1 MLTRRSTRFTHGLAV
16 ALLLLGSTAPAAA
29 ERIASRTD
37 PAAEAR
43 SADLAR
49 VSDAL
54 AEAGVAR
61 ALAAQGLSA
70 SEVEDRLGRLSD
82 EDVRRLAANVEQVQ
96 AAGTVPK
103 YIWILLGI
111 FLAVS
116 IIVMI
121 V

>member
-1 MLTRRSTRFTHGLAV
+1 MLTRWSTRISQGLAV
-16 ALLLLGSTAPAAA
+16 ALLLGSTAPAAA

-54 AEAGVAR
+54 AQAGVAR

-70 SEVEDRLGRLSD
+70 QEVEDRLGRLSD
-82 EDVRRLAANVEQVQ
+82 EDVRRLAANLEQVR
-96 AAGTVPK
+96 AAGAVPN

-121 V
+121 A